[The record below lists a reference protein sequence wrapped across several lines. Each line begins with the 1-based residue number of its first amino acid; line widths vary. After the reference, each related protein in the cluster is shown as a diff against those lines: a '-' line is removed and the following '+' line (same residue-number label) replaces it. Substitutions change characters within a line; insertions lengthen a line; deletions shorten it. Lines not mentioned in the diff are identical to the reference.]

1 MSSDKDDD
9 LLIVQRVQAG
19 DKLAFNLLVNK
30 YHRRVAR
37 LLTRMVRNQEDIED
51 VVQETFIKAY
61 RAIGNFRGDSAFYT
75 WIYRIAINTAKNLLV
90 TQGRRPS
97 TLKESNDGDSE
108 TFEDNAALSNIDTPE
123 SLYQTKQIGE
133 AVNEAM
139 AALPEELRS
148 AIVMREID
156 GLSYEE
162 IAAAMPFCKFE
173 ISDDPVD
180 LVGIDPDR
188 ILEMKRGS
196 CRANRPD
203 GTFVET

>member
-97 TLKESNDGDSE
+97 TLRESNDGDSE

-162 IAAAMPFCKFE
+162 IAAAMDCP
-173 ISDDPVD
+173 IGTVRS
-180 LVGIDPDR
+180 R
-188 ILEMKRGS
+188 IFRARESIAAKIKPLLEPKGSKRW
-196 CRANRPD
+196 
-203 GTFVET
+203 

>member
-19 DKLAFNLLVNK
+19 DKLAFNLLVSK
-30 YHRRVAR
+30 YHRRVGR

-51 VVQETFIKAY
+51 IVQETFIKAY

-97 TLKESNDGDSE
+97 TLKEANDDDNE

-162 IAAAMPFCKFE
+162 IAIAMDCPIGTVRSRIFRARESIAAKIKP
-173 ISDDPVD
+173 
-180 LVGIDPDR
+180 L
-188 ILEMKRGS
+188 LEPKGSKRW
-196 CRANRPD
+196 
-203 GTFVET
+203 

>member
-1 MSSDKDDD
+1 MVSDKDED
-9 LLIVQRVQAG
+9 IVLVERVQAG
-19 DKLAFNLLVNK
+19 DKLAFNLLVEK

-37 LLTRMVRNQEDIED
+37 LLTRMVKNQEDIED

-90 TQGRRPS
+90 TQNRRPS
-97 TLKESNDGDSE
+97 TIREIDDGDNE
-108 TFEDNAALSNIDTPE
+108 TFEDNSALSNIDTPE

-139 AALPEELRS
+139 SALPEELRA

-162 IAAAMPFCKFE
+162 IALAMDCP
-173 ISDDPVD
+173 IGTVRS
-180 LVGIDPDR
+180 R
-188 ILEMKRGS
+188 IFRAREAIAVRIKPLLEPQAGKRW
-196 CRANRPD
+196 
-203 GTFVET
+203 

>member
-30 YHRRVAR
+30 YHRRVGR

-51 VVQETFIKAY
+51 IVQETFIKAY

-97 TLKESNDGDSE
+97 TLKEANDDDNE
-108 TFEDNAALSNIDTPE
+108 TFEDNAALSNIDSPE

-133 AVNEAM
+133 AVNEAV

-162 IAAAMPFCKFE
+162 IAIAMNCP
-173 ISDDPVD
+173 IGTVRS
-180 LVGIDPDR
+180 R
-188 ILEMKRGS
+188 IFRARESIAEKIKPLLEPKGSKRW
-196 CRANRPD
+196 
-203 GTFVET
+203 

>member
-51 VVQETFIKAY
+51 IVQETFIKAY

-97 TLKESNDGDSE
+97 TLKEANDDDNE

-156 GLSYEE
+156 GLIYEE
-162 IAAAMPFCKFE
+162 IAIAMDCPIGTVRSRIFRARESIAAKIKP
-173 ISDDPVD
+173 
-180 LVGIDPDR
+180 L
-188 ILEMKRGS
+188 LEPKGSKRW
-196 CRANRPD
+196 
-203 GTFVET
+203 

>member
-9 LLIVQRVQAG
+9 FEIVQRVQAG
-19 DKLAFNLLVNK
+19 DKLAFNLLVSK

-51 VVQETFIKAY
+51 IVQESFIKAY

-90 TQGRRPS
+90 TQGRRPAP
-97 TLKESNDGDSE
+97 LKESNEGDSE

-162 IAAAMPFCKFE
+162 IAAAMDCP
-173 ISDDPVD
+173 IGTVRS
-180 LVGIDPDR
+180 R
-188 ILEMKRGS
+188 IFRARESIATKIKPLLEPKGSKRW
-196 CRANRPD
+196 
-203 GTFVET
+203 

>member
-1 MSSDKDDD
+1 MSSDKDED

-30 YHRRVAR
+30 YHRRVGR

-97 TLKESNDGDSE
+97 TLKEPNDGDNE

-162 IAAAMPFCKFE
+162 IAAAMDCP
-173 ISDDPVD
+173 IGTVRS
-180 LVGIDPDR
+180 R
-188 ILEMKRGS
+188 IFRAREAIAVRIKPLLEPKGSKRW
-196 CRANRPD
+196 
-203 GTFVET
+203 

>member
-162 IAAAMPFCKFE
+162 IAAAMDCPIGTVRSRTFRPRESIAAK
-173 ISDDPVD
+173 IKP
-180 LVGIDPDR
+180 L
-188 ILEMKRGS
+188 LEPKGSKRW
-196 CRANRPD
+196 
-203 GTFVET
+203 

>member
-162 IAAAMPFCKFE
+162 IAAAMDCP
-173 ISDDPVD
+173 IGTVRS
-180 LVGIDPDR
+180 R
-188 ILEMKRGS
+188 IFRARESIAAKIKPLLEPKGSKRW
-196 CRANRPD
+196 
-203 GTFVET
+203 

>member
-51 VVQETFIKAY
+51 IVQETFIKAY

-108 TFEDNAALSNIDTPE
+108 TFEDNPALSNIDTPE

-139 AALPEELRS
+139 SALPEELRS

-162 IAAAMPFCKFE
+162 IAAAMDCP
-173 ISDDPVD
+173 IGTVRS
-180 LVGIDPDR
+180 R
-188 ILEMKRGS
+188 IFRARESIATKIKPLLEPKGSKRW
-196 CRANRPD
+196 
-203 GTFVET
+203 

>member
-19 DKLAFNLLVNK
+19 DKMAFNLLVNK
-30 YHRRVAR
+30 YHRRVGR

-51 VVQETFIKAY
+51 IVQETFIKAY

-90 TQGRRPS
+90 TQGKRPS
-97 TLKESNDGDSE
+97 TLKEVNDDDNE

-123 SLYQTKQIGE
+123 SLYQTRQIGE
-133 AVNEAM
+133 AVNQAM
-139 AALPEELRS
+139 AELPEELRS

-162 IAAAMPFCKFE
+162 IAIAMDCPIGTVRSRIFRARESIAAKIKP
-173 ISDDPVD
+173 
-180 LVGIDPDR
+180 L
-188 ILEMKRGS
+188 LEPKGSKRW
-196 CRANRPD
+196 
-203 GTFVET
+203 

>member
-19 DKLAFNLLVNK
+19 DKLAFNLLVSK

-162 IAAAMPFCKFE
+162 IAAAMDCP
-173 ISDDPVD
+173 IGTVRS
-180 LVGIDPDR
+180 R
-188 ILEMKRGS
+188 IFRARESIAAKIKPLLEPKGS
-196 CRANRPD
+196 NRW
-203 GTFVET
+203 

>member
-1 MSSDKDDD
+1 MSSDKDDY

-162 IAAAMPFCKFE
+162 IAAAMDCP
-173 ISDDPVD
+173 IGTVRS
-180 LVGIDPDR
+180 R
-188 ILEMKRGS
+188 IFRARESIAAKIKPLLEPKGSKRW
-196 CRANRPD
+196 
-203 GTFVET
+203 

>member
-30 YHRRVAR
+30 YHRRVGR

-51 VVQETFIKAY
+51 IVQETFIKAY

-75 WIYRIAINTAKNLLV
+75 WIYRIAINTAKNHLV
-90 TQGRRPS
+90 TQGKRPS
-97 TLKESNDGDSE
+97 TLKEANDDDNE

-162 IAAAMPFCKFE
+162 IAIAMDCPIGTVRSRIFRARESIAAKIKP
-173 ISDDPVD
+173 
-180 LVGIDPDR
+180 L
-188 ILEMKRGS
+188 LEPKGSKRW
-196 CRANRPD
+196 
-203 GTFVET
+203 

>member
-9 LLIVQRVQAG
+9 YLIVQRVQAG
-19 DKLAFNLLVNK
+19 DKKAFNLLVSK
-30 YHRRVAR
+30 YHRRVGR
-37 LLTRMVRNQEDIED
+37 LLTRMVRNQEDIEE

-61 RAIGNFRGDSAFYT
+61 RAIGSFRGESAFYT

-90 TQGRRPS
+90 NQGRRPS
-97 TLKESNDGDSE
+97 TLKESNDEDGE

-133 AVNEAM
+133 AVNEAI

-148 AIVMREID
+148 ALVMREID

-162 IAAAMPFCKFE
+162 IAQVMDCP
-173 ISDDPVD
+173 IGTVRS
-180 LVGIDPDR
+180 R
-188 ILEMKRGS
+188 IFRAREAVAVKIKPLLEPKGGKRW
-196 CRANRPD
+196 
-203 GTFVET
+203 

>member
-9 LLIVQRVQAG
+9 LLIVQQVQAG

-30 YHRRVAR
+30 YHRRVGR

-90 TQGRRPS
+90 TQGRKPS
-97 TLKESNDGDSE
+97 ALKETNEADGE

-162 IAAAMPFCKFE
+162 IAEAMDCP
-173 ISDDPVD
+173 IGTVRS
-180 LVGIDPDR
+180 R
-188 ILEMKRGS
+188 IFRAREAIAVRIKPLLEPKGGKRW
-196 CRANRPD
+196 
-203 GTFVET
+203 

>member
-51 VVQETFIKAY
+51 IVQETFIKAY

-139 AALPEELRS
+139 SALPEELRS

-162 IAAAMPFCKFE
+162 IAAAMDCP
-173 ISDDPVD
+173 IGTVRS
-180 LVGIDPDR
+180 R
-188 ILEMKRGS
+188 IFRARESIAAKIKPLLEPKGSKRW
-196 CRANRPD
+196 
-203 GTFVET
+203 

>member
-108 TFEDNAALSNIDTPE
+108 TFEDNAALSNIE
-123 SLYQTKQIGE
+123 SPTAHRE
-133 AVNEAM
+133 AETAK
-139 AALPEELRS
+139 AH
-148 AIVMREID
+148 
-156 GLSYEE
+156 
-162 IAAAMPFCKFE
+162 
-173 ISDDPVD
+173 
-180 LVGIDPDR
+180 
-188 ILEMKRGS
+188 RG
-196 CRANRPD
+196 
-203 GTFVET
+203 

>member
-19 DKLAFNLLVNK
+19 DKLAFNLLVSK

-139 AALPEELRS
+139 SALPEELRS

-162 IAAAMPFCKFE
+162 IAAAMDCP
-173 ISDDPVD
+173 IGTVRS
-180 LVGIDPDR
+180 R
-188 ILEMKRGS
+188 IFRARESIAAKIKPLLEPKGSKRW
-196 CRANRPD
+196 
-203 GTFVET
+203 

>member
-133 AVNEAM
+133 AVKEAM

-162 IAAAMPFCKFE
+162 IAAAMDCP
-173 ISDDPVD
+173 IGTVRS
-180 LVGIDPDR
+180 R
-188 ILEMKRGS
+188 IFRARESIAAKIKPLLEPKGSKRW
-196 CRANRPD
+196 
-203 GTFVET
+203 

>member
-19 DKLAFNLLVNK
+19 DKLAFNLLVSK
-30 YHRRVAR
+30 YHRRVGR

-51 VVQETFIKAY
+51 IVQETFIKAY

-162 IAAAMPFCKFE
+162 IAAAMDCP
-173 ISDDPVD
+173 IGTVRS
-180 LVGIDPDR
+180 R
-188 ILEMKRGS
+188 IFRARESIAAKIKPLLEPKGSKRW
-196 CRANRPD
+196 
-203 GTFVET
+203 

>member
-139 AALPEELRS
+139 AALPEELWS

-162 IAAAMPFCKFE
+162 IAAAMDCP
-173 ISDDPVD
+173 IGTVRS
-180 LVGIDPDR
+180 R
-188 ILEMKRGS
+188 IFRARESIAAKIKPLLEPKGSKRW
-196 CRANRPD
+196 
-203 GTFVET
+203 